1 MFFYDNVYLRG
12 RSILSDIENDYM
24 YLKLSKVKNLINI
37 ILVIATILYIVYF
50 FRPLTAFYLPIIIE
64 TILVF
69 SITFI
74 ATTVF
79 KFSNKKIFKL
89 ISMYLL
95 LIAILKFI
103 SLVYLMFFFGEKEII
118 QCLNLKILAICNFLE
133 IIY

>member
-1 MFFYDNVYLRG
+1 M
-12 RSILSDIENDYM
+12 SDIENDYM

-79 KFSNKKIFKL
+79 KFSNKKIF
-89 ISMYLL
+89 
-95 LIAILKFI
+95 
-103 SLVYLMFFFGEKEII
+103 
-118 QCLNLKILAICNFLE
+118 
-133 IIY
+133 

>member
-118 QCLNLKILAICNFLE
+118 QCLNLIILVNN
-133 IIY
+133 